1 MTNSKSQ
8 VRPIKTSTL
17 LALAAALAL
26 AAPATGAQTAAQTAA
41 QAAYPTRVIQLVVPF
56 PPGAG
61 TDALAR
67 LVSPA
72 LGDALGGKV
81 VVENKVGAAGNIGT
95 EAVARAMPDG
105 HTLLLGGIWLAVNPS
120 LFKSMP
126 YDPKKD
132 FTSIALLANQP
143 LTLVVNPGVKA
154 NSVKELVALAKSDPG
169 KLTYGSAGIGNQPHL
184 LAELFVRATGINVI
198 HVPYK
203 GAGAAL
209 NDVIAGHVTMLF
221 LGPSSTKP
229 HIDAGKVRG
238 LAITGTER
246 FAALPNLPTF
256 DEVGFPIR
264 EFDNGSWWGLNA
276 PAATP
281 PAILERLNAAA
292 NKALQDPT
300 TRERLIGV
308 GFTPR
313 GGAPSGYDRVIQS
326 ETATWSRLIQSAGI
340 KPE

>member
-1 MTNSKSQ
+1 MNTRIQWSAN
-8 VRPIKTSTL
+8 
-17 LALAAALAL
+17 AARVFAPLIAVL
-26 AAPATGAQTAAQTAA
+26 PCLCAAPA
-41 QAAYPTRVIQLVVPF
+41 
-56 PPGAG
+56 
-61 TDALAR
+61 ALAR
-67 LVSPA
+67 LVAPA
-72 LGDALGGKV
+72 LGDSLGGKV

-95 EAVARAMPDG
+95 EAVARALPDG

-120 LFKSMP
+120 LFKAMP

-132 FTSIALLANQP
+132 FAPVALLANQP

-154 NSVKELVALAKSDPG
+154 GSVKELVALAKSEPG

-184 LAELFVRATGINVI
+184 LAELFVRATGINVV

-292 NKALQDPT
+292 NKALQDPA

-313 GGAPSGYDRVIQS
+313 GGPPAAYDRVIQA